1 MMYRNEA
8 IISTLC
14 MQFNKPD
21 SDMMIFFEKGIPN
34 SRLEI
39 LGEVTHI

>member
-21 SDMMIFFEKGIPN
+21 SDMMIFLRKVFQIRDLKY
-34 SRLEI
+34 
-39 LGEVTHI
+39 